1 MPQRKK
7 EREGEI
13 FLVLS
18 STYIHFG
25 LARERVVEREGQRE
39 RESGSEREREREHEI
54 LRDRCNRSLCARRSS
69 SKPLSWCLSHSC
81 DSPGRADS
89 CGLGN

>member
-18 STYIHFG
+18 STYIQFG

-39 RESGSEREREREHEI
+39 RESGSERERERT
-54 LRDRCNRSLCARRSS
+54 
-69 SKPLSWCLSHSC
+69 
-81 DSPGRADS
+81 
-89 CGLGN
+89 

>member
-39 RESGSEREREREHEI
+39 RESGSERERE
-54 LRDRCNRSLCARRSS
+54 NMRSCAIVAIEASVQGGAVQ
-69 SKPLSWCLSHSC
+69 SH
-81 DSPGRADS
+81 
-89 CGLGN
+89 